1 MCITST
7 FAGQIKQSRSKD
19 LAYFSVEYSKD
30 TQQLTAS
37 NQDQPGRRAA
47 QPCSY
52 IYPIYSVV
60 KNRRAFRIAA
70 ASLWFRRTVRALGRL
85 EHACSRFNLR
95 AVARGLNLE
104 QVDASEI
111 LFESGGAERDRTVDP
126 LLAKQVLS
134 QLSYSPIAHQYI

>member
-7 FAGQIKQSRSKD
+7 FAGAAHLCPFGLQPP
-19 LAYFSVEYSKD
+19 LEYSKD

-37 NQDQPGRRAA
+37 NRIQPGRPAA

-60 KNRRAFRIAA
+60 KNRRAVRIAA
-70 ASLWFRRTVRALGRL
+70 ASLIAPSGGPGIHAQGSGFTVWRR
-85 EHACSRFNLR
+85 
-95 AVARGLNLE
+95 LNLV
-104 QVDASEI
+104 QVCEI
-111 LFESGGAERDRTVDP
+111 EIFESGGAERDRTVDP

-134 QLSYSPIAHQYI
+134 QLSYSPISHQYNR